1 MEVEEYLPLRATHAI
16 TTARTILQEEVKIP
30 EGLKH
35 KTMPEEFQ
43 IPVVRKKQERLHK
56 TKKIHLEPKPYADR
70 KILP

>member
-1 MEVEEYLPLRATHAI
+1 MEVEEYLPLRATHA

-43 IPVVRKKQERLHK
+43 IQVVR
-56 TKKIHLEPKPYADR
+56 
-70 KILP
+70 